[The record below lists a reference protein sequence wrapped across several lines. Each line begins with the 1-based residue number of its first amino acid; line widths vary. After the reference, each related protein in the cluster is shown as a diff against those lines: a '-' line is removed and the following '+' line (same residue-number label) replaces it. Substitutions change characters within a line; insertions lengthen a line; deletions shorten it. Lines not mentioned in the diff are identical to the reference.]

1 MCSLVVVL
9 GGRCS
14 IGGAFAA
21 ALEVC
26 IYVQHEYLNTELRA
40 CTRDSLV
47 SGTVNPQINRDAR
60 ARPTF

>member
-1 MCSLVVVL
+1 MCSLVVVV
-9 GGRCS
+9 GGGVLLVEPS
-14 IGGAFAA
+14 QLPLKFA
-21 ALEVC
+21 
-26 IYVQHEYLNTELRA
+26 YVQHEYLNTELRA